1 MFLSE
6 YCYFMCNLSGKFKD
20 AVKSVL
26 RISSARNK
34 GGPADI
40 NIAQILHLSNFFE
53 LKQSLYSFKPGAHT
67 AILVGRFRFRWMFS
81 VKTISDRICGLI
93 YIATFANIIHL
104 NLKSAD

>member
-6 YCYFMCNLSGKFKD
+6 YCYFMCNLSDKFKD

-26 RISSARNK
+26 CISSARNK

-53 LKQSLYSFKPGAHT
+53 LKQSLYSFACIDIQLVYH
-67 AILVGRFRFRWMFS
+67 ILQ
-81 VKTISDRICGLI
+81 I
-93 YIATFANIIHL
+93 
-104 NLKSAD
+104 